1 LAGAPDPRLGQLL
14 AAMRAV
20 RDGDPDVRA
29 AVSGDDELAEL
40 GVLFDQLA
48 TRNQVLAGRLARLS
62 AGHEDAL
69 GLLRESVEVATAALG
84 GAALAGDAA
93 SGVVGVTGAEAGA
106 GTGTGSGTATVLEP
120 VATSAD
126 RPDQDLAAKA
136 AQIEQ
141 ARLNLRE
148 RAQQTSPASRARAEF
163 MANVSHELRT
173 PLSSLLIL
181 AQLLAAN
188 AEGNLTA
195 RQVDFARTIHGAAQ
209 DLLQLINDLLDLS
222 KVETGRME
230 LRAEPV
236 PLSRLLGQAEAAF
249 RPAAAAKGLQLTVR
263 CAADVPESVESDE
276 QRLRQILRNLLS
288 NAVKFTDHGEVAL
301 DVDRDP
307 ADPGLLRVSVR
318 DTGIGIAADQLQV
331 VFEAFQQADGI
342 TGRHLG
348 GTGLGLSIS
357 RQLARLLGGELQ
369 VDSLPGRGSTFT
381 LTVPADL
388 PGAQQPGP
396 TRGGTRD
403 ASPSGAAVLLIVEP
417 RTARAMRQAAR
428 TALDGLGGLRDRVEI
443 VAVYGGGEGAEQVL
457 AGRHVVSVLVNLA
470 ASRGEVQALLGAVA
484 EYAPTVPVL
493 AYEAGAGSGTAA
505 RLEASLGS
513 APQIEI
519 VGSRAQAVERLTL
532 HLLTALPSVSADL
545 TSPATEPTA
554 SAARFDGETVLVV
567 DDDVR
572 NVFAMT
578 SMLELHGLSVLHADN
593 GRQGIETL
601 LQNPDI
607 RLVLMDLMM
616 PGMDGFTATE
626 YIRSLERYAA
636 LPIVAVTAK
645 ASRGDRERSLAAGAN
660 EYVLKPVDVDAL
672 LGIIAAMLG
681 K

>member
-1 LAGAPDPRLGQLL
+1 VASDPRLGRLL

-20 RDGDPDVRA
+20 RDGDLDARA
-29 AVSGDDELAEL
+29 AVPGDDELAEL
-40 GVLFDQLA
+40 GALFDQLA
-48 TRNQVLAGRLARLS
+48 TRNQALTGQLARLA
-62 AGHEDAL
+62 AGHEDPL
-69 GLLRESVEVATAALG
+69 GLLRESVGVAAAAIA
-84 GAALAGDAA
+84 GAALAGDP
-93 SGVVGVTGAEAGA
+93 VTGA
-106 GTGTGSGTATVLEP
+106 GTATSLESG
-120 VATSAD
+120 VGSAD
-126 RPDQDLAAKA
+126 RPDPEIALRA

-141 ARLNLRE
+141 ARLSLRE
-148 RAQQTSPASRARAEF
+148 RAQQLTPASRARAEF

-230 LRAEPV
+230 VHAAPV
-236 PLSRLLGQAEAAF
+236 PLSRVLGQAEAAF
-249 RPAAAAKGLQLTVR
+249 LPAAAEKGLRLTVR
-263 CAADVPESVESDE
+263 AAADAPESLETDE

-301 DVDRDP
+301 DVTRDP
-307 ADPGLLRVSVR
+307 ADPALLRFSVR
-318 DTGIGIAADQLQV
+318 DTGIGIAADKLQV
-331 VFEAFQQADGI
+331 IFEAFQQADGI
-342 TGRHLG
+342 TGQRFG

-357 RQLARLLGGELQ
+357 RELARLLGGELQ
-369 VDSLPGRGSTFT
+369 VDSVPGEGSTFT
-381 LTVPADL
+381 LTLPAGSPDEDRTRS
-388 PGAQQPGP
+388 PGAAREGSPG
-396 TRGGTRD
+396 T
-403 ASPSGAAVLLIVEP
+403 AVLLVVEP

-428 TALDGLGGLRDRVEI
+428 TALDGLGGMRDRIEI
-443 VAVYGGGEGAEQVL
+443 VAVSGGGNEAEQIL
-457 AGRHVVSVLVNLA
+457 AGREIVSVLVNLGTA
-470 ASRGEVQALLGAVA
+470 REEVQALLGAVA
-484 EYAPTVPVL
+484 DYAPAVPVL

-505 RLEASLGS
+505 RLESSLDS

-532 HLLTALPSVSADL
+532 HLLTGLPGTSAGPS
-545 TSPATEPTA
+545 SPAADPVQST
-554 SAARFDGETVLVV
+554 ARFDGEMVLVV

-578 SMLELHGLSVLHADN
+578 SMLELHGLSVVHADN

-601 LQNPDI
+601 MQNPDI
-607 RLVLMDLMM
+607 KLVLMDLMM
-616 PGMDGFTATE
+616 PGMDGFAATE
-626 YIRSLERYAA
+626 YIRGIERYAE

-645 ASRGDRERSLAAGAN
+645 ATRGDRDRSLAAGAN
-660 EYVLKPVDVDAL
+660 EYVLKPVDVDVL
-672 LGIIAAMLG
+672 LGVIATMLG

>member
-1 LAGAPDPRLGQLL
+1 LAVAPDPRLGRLL

-20 RDGDPDVRA
+20 RDGDLDARA
-29 AVSGDDELAEL
+29 AVPGDDELAEL
-40 GVLFDQLA
+40 GALFDQLA
-48 TRNQVLAGRLARLS
+48 TRNQALAGRLARLA
-62 AGHEDAL
+62 AGHDDPL
-69 GLLRESVEVATAALG
+69 GLLRESVGVAAAAIG
-84 GAALAGDAA
+84 SAALAGDP
-93 SGVVGVTGAEAGA
+93 TAGA
-106 GTGTGSGTATVLEP
+106 GVGASGGTGTAASFEP
-120 VATSAD
+120 GIGPSQRAD
-126 RPDQDLAAKA
+126 PDIALKA

-148 RAQQTSPASRARAEF
+148 RAQQLTPASRARAEF

-230 LRAEPV
+230 LRTQPV
-236 PLSRLLGQAEAAF
+236 PLTRVLGQAEAAF
-249 RPAAAAKGLQLTVR
+249 RPAAAEKGLRLTVR
-263 CAADVPESVESDE
+263 TADDVPDSVDTDE

-288 NAVKFTDHGEVAL
+288 NAVKFTDHGEIAL
-301 DVDRDP
+301 DVARDP
-307 ADPGLLRVSVR
+307 ADPALLRFSVR
-318 DTGIGIAADQLQV
+318 DTGIGVAADKLQV
-331 VFEAFQQADGI
+331 IFEAFQQADGI
-342 TGRHLG
+342 TGQRFG

-357 RQLARLLGGELQ
+357 RELARLLGGELQ
-369 VDSLPGRGSTFT
+369 VSSVPGQGSTFT
-381 LTVPADL
+381 LTLPAGAPEAEL
-388 PGAQQPGP
+388 GHGQGAAREGSPGA
-396 TRGGTRD
+396 
-403 ASPSGAAVLLIVEP
+403 SVLLVVEP

-428 TALDGLGGLRDRVEI
+428 TALDGLGGMQDRVEI
-443 VAVYGGGEGAEQVL
+443 VAVHDGGGDEIEQVL
-457 AGRHVVSVLVNLA
+457 AGRDVVSVLVNLGTA
-470 ASRGEVQALLGAVA
+470 REQVQALLSAVA
-484 EYAPTVPVL
+484 DYAPAAPVL

-505 RLEASLGS
+505 RLESPLGT

-532 HLLTALPSVSADL
+532 HLLTALPGASAGQS
-545 TSPATEPTA
+545 SPAAEPA
-554 SAARFDGETVLVV
+554 QSAVRFDGETVLVV

-578 SMLELHGLSVLHADN
+578 SMLELHGLSVVHADN

-607 RLVLMDLMM
+607 KLVLMDLMM
-616 PGMDGFTATE
+616 PGMDGFAATE
-626 YIRSLERYAA
+626 YIRSIDRYAG

-645 ASRGDRERSLAAGAN
+645 ATRGDRERSLASGAN
-660 EYVLKPVDVDAL
+660 EYVVKPVDVNGL
-672 LGIIAAMLG
+672 LGVIATMLG
-681 K
+681 Y